1 MRWPLLFRRGHPT
14 PESAVVAEAEA
25 ILEGR
30 ALDAYRDRGLA
41 VPPWVVVNSLAHAP
55 VDKLRRLADAG
66 PFQHPSSM
74 AATLGRLARSV
85 LAMGPAPE
93 DVAAVQRGLLVQ
105 VELFLLGN
113 GGSSYLTVPELE
125 TMLDAL
131 LSCCRERREFPGP
144 VEGGID

>member
-1 MRWPLLFRRGHPT
+1 MRWPRFSRRGHST
-14 PESAVVAEAEA
+14 PEAAVVAEAEA

-41 VPPWVVVNSLAHAP
+41 VPPWLVVNSLAHAP
-55 VDKLRRLADAG
+55 VDRLRRMADAG
-66 PFQHPSSM
+66 AFQHPGSI
-74 AATLGRLARSV
+74 AATLGRLARGV

-93 DVAAVQRGLLVQ
+93 DVVAVQRGLLVQ

-125 TMLDAL
+125 TMLDEL